1 MMTELHF
8 LEQAADRLRDALCGV
23 HPAVQPARNLGTG
36 MGAGSMELGPD
47 PGELAADLGGGPRGA
62 ASLGAARAVRA
73 VA

>member
-8 LEQAADRLRDALCGV
+8 LEQAADRLRDALAEYTPPFSRPETWG
-23 HPAVQPARNLGTG
+23 PEWELDRW
-36 MGAGSMELGPD
+36 ELGPD